1 MWNLGKPTFSNL
13 RSLVYMQVNFDNAGP
28 FMKQWLLKR
37 YGTPTEV
44 PSFATTE
51 PVELKGPEFEFD
63 NDDDDEVY
71 CGV

>member
-1 MWNLGKPTFSNL
+1 
-13 RSLVYMQVNFDNAGP
+13 MQVNFDNAGP

-37 YGTPTEV
+37 YGTPNEV

-63 NDDDDEVY
+63 DDDDNEVY